1 MGTDSSSRSPLPGE
15 NALFRHILYDLW
27 VEDASILERVEPLE
41 EMLLEAARRTGAVIL
56 NSHFHQFDPHGV
68 TGLVLISQSH
78 LSIHTWSEDSY
89 AAIDL
94 FTYSHM
100 DPDAAIACIR
110 ERLHP
115 IREHITD
122 LDRGTLPGPA

>member
-1 MGTDSSSRSPLPGE
+1 M
-15 NALFRHILYDLW
+15 FRHILYDLW
-27 VEDASILERVEPLE
+27 VEDAEILERVAPLE
-41 EMLLEAARRTGAVIL
+41 EILLEAARRTGAVIL

-78 LSIHTWSEDSY
+78 LSVHTWSEDSY

-100 DPDAAIACIR
+100 DPEAAIVYIR
-110 ERLHP
+110 ECLRP
-115 IREHITD
+115 VREQITD
-122 LDRGTLPGPA
+122 LTRGAVPDLA